1 LLLYGYKIIIN
12 LTFHLHKI
20 IYLLKQFKVIL
31 HNIVYNTMS
40 TEQTTQSTSI
50 SNIVALFETIND
62 TITLFKM
69 QLNSL
74 QQQVKTLEKSVNK
87 ELKGVKKV
95 SDKAAAQKPKT
106 PRAPSGFAKPTKVT
120 KELCDFMNRPEGTE
134 IARTEVTKILS
145 EYIKTNKLQE
155 QSENSKN
162 KIVPDDKLRSLLG
175 ITSEESVNLTFFNI
189 QKYMNKHFIS
199 SKSQTQN
206 QVTVEN
212 A

>member
-1 LLLYGYKIIIN
+1 
-12 LTFHLHKI
+12 
-20 IYLLKQFKVIL
+20 
-31 HNIVYNTMS
+31 MS
-40 TEQTTQSTSI
+40 TEQTTQPTAI
-50 SNIVALFETIND
+50 NNIVASFETIND

-199 SKSQTQN
+199 SKSQTQTQT
-206 QVTVEN
+206 QVTIEN
-212 A
+212 V

>member
-1 LLLYGYKIIIN
+1 
-12 LTFHLHKI
+12 
-20 IYLLKQFKVIL
+20 
-31 HNIVYNTMS
+31 MS

-50 SNIVALFETIND
+50 NNIVASFETIND

-199 SKSQTQN
+199 SKSQTQTQN
-206 QVTVEN
+206 QVTIEN
-212 A
+212 V

>member
-1 LLLYGYKIIIN
+1 
-12 LTFHLHKI
+12 
-20 IYLLKQFKVIL
+20 
-31 HNIVYNTMS
+31 MS
-40 TEQTTQSTSI
+40 TEQTTQYTSI
-50 SNIVALFETIND
+50 SNIVASFNTIND

-95 SDKAAAQKPKT
+95 TEKAEKKPKK

-175 ITSEESVNLTFFNI
+175 ITTEESVNLTFFNI

-199 SKSQTQN
+199 SKTQTQI
-206 QVTVEN
+206 QGSTEN
-212 A
+212 V